1 MSTLDAEQH
10 GRDAEL
16 AELERFARYPSL
28 ADRVVVITGGASG
41 IGASLVAHF
50 CAQGASVAFIDLA
63 RAPAQQLCRDLRAR
77 GLPTPLALTADVR
90 RIDALRAALARTEV
104 ELGPISVL
112 VNNAA
117 NDRRMPSSQVSV
129 QDWDDAIATNLRP
142 HFFATQAVAP
152 AMAANGGGSV
162 INLGS
167 VSAHTNFVDLAG
179 YIASKAGI
187 EGLTRTLA
195 RELGP
200 AGIRVNCVIPGWIMT
215 ERQRGE
221 VVTREV
227 LATLDTAQ
235 SLPLRLTPADVARL
249 VLWLAADDSR
259 GATGQRWVIDAGWI

>member
-1 MSTLDAEQH
+1 MATARAIPP

-16 AELERFARYPSL
+16 SELERFARYPSL

-50 CAQGASVAFIDLA
+50 CAQGASVAFVDLA
-63 RAPAQQLCRDLRAR
+63 QAPARRLCQDLRAY
-77 GLPTPLALTADVR
+77 GLPSPLALTADVR
-90 RIDALRAALARTEV
+90 DVDALRAALGRAES
-104 ELGPISVL
+104 ELGSISVL

-117 NDRRMPSSQVSV
+117 NDRRVPSADMSV

-152 AMAANGGGSV
+152 TMRANGGGSI

-215 ERQRGE
+215 ERQREGL
-221 VVTREV
+221 VTEEV
-227 LATLDTAQ
+227 LAALDAAQ
-235 SLPLRLTPADVARL
+235 SLRLRLTPADVARL

-259 GATGQRWVIDAGWI
+259 GATGQRWVVDAGWM